1 MLFLSK
7 EWRKVSNRKLFLFMV
22 GEERGGRGVGTAH
35 LPNRQPTHLNTGNLK
50 QTLGESVS
58 KDCFFC
64 CFFYEGLSACKSY
77 PWEKEHS
84 ILVRIFGLQHHSVF
98 FQLFWDT
105 LYFYL
110 LHKVHKIGVVYI
122 SGNHF
127 WRSQETPPPLCNIV
141 IIWASPPCNTVIIL
155 PFPPM

>member
-1 MLFLSK
+1 MADAISVQ
-7 EWRKVSNRKLFLFMV
+7 RN
-22 GEERGGRGVGTAH
+22 EEKCQTGNC
-35 LPNRQPTHLNTGNLK
+35 PFSPRQPTHLNTGNLK

-58 KDCFFC
+58 KNCFFC

-127 WRSQETPPPLCNIV
+127 WRSQETPPLCNIV

>member
-1 MLFLSK
+1 MADAISVQ
-7 EWRKVSNRKLFLFMV
+7 RN
-22 GEERGGRGVGTAH
+22 EEKCQTGNC
-35 LPNRQPTHLNTGNLK
+35 PFSPRQPTHLNTGNLK

-58 KDCFFC
+58 KKCFFC
-64 CFFYEGLSACKSY
+64 CFFYEGLSFCKSY

-98 FQLFWDT
+98 FSTFLGHPVLLFIT
-105 LYFYL
+105 QSTQNRGR
-110 LHKVHKIGVVYI
+110 VHIRK
-122 SGNHF
+122 SF
-127 WRSQETPPPLCNIV
+127 LAFPRDPPPLCNIV